1 MMSPVFP
8 SAADHMP
15 SGVYDPWVTG
25 THENPFLYPTQEPLF
40 SFSKSPT
47 QQTNTSNSCSDDGG
61 PMIINQTDDRKL
73 RRMISNRESA
83 RRSRM
88 RKQKHLENL
97 RNLVNRHK
105 SANQYLT
112 DRLRFVTR
120 QEQIIRKE
128 NERLKTETGI
138 LQQRLWD
145 MHQVM
150 LVLESGFPQ
159 ELVASGLGAPFV
171 WSSVSSGVT
180 LAIEGC
186 GLFLDLPQ
194 ISDIL
199 TELGSI
205 YRKDHSIL
213 LSEDIFLIPR

>member
-15 SGVYDPWVTG
+15 SGVFDPWVTG

-61 PMIINQTDDRKL
+61 PIIINQTDDRKL

-105 SANQYLT
+105 SSNQELT

-128 NERLKTETGI
+128 NERLKTESGV

-145 MHQVM
+145 LHQVM
-150 LVLESGFPQ
+150 LVWQ
-159 ELVASGLGAPFV
+159 
-171 WSSVSSGVT
+171 
-180 LAIEGC
+180 
-186 GLFLDLPQ
+186 LPNQ
-194 ISDIL
+194 L
-199 TELGSI
+199 
-205 YRKDHSIL
+205 L
-213 LSEDIFLIPR
+213 LSSAWPCNNNNNNNNNNVTYSFNEQIPPSLIT